1 MLDSWE
7 DELPQRFDELLKKNE
22 CLEGKMNIKVKNIS
36 KTCYED
42 FECQLFL
49 NHICEMN
56 LKYFNSIYTNLKM
69 HNLVKEEVHFY
80 KPRDVAC

>member
-36 KTCYED
+36 KTIYED
-42 FECQLFL
+42 LECQLFL
-49 NHICEMN
+49 IRICR
-56 LKYFNSIYTNLKM
+56 
-69 HNLVKEEVHFY
+69 KECKVF
-80 KPRDVAC
+80 